1 MTAKEII
8 HEVCNYF
15 HVGTDY
21 IETNERFGEI
31 IKIKHLA
38 VYFVKKYKDY
48 SLAATGRYFIGNN
61 LVFDHASVLHAVRS
75 VNNQYDTDRHY
86 RNQVDELNGIIES
99 KMRDYE
105 YQETEDVW
113 GQNDFFKN

>member
-8 HEVCNYF
+8 REVCNYF
-15 HVGTDY
+15 YVGVDY
-21 IETNERFGEI
+21 IETNKRVGDI

-48 SLAATGRYFIGNN
+48 SLAATGRYFRGQN
-61 LVFDHASVLHAVRS
+61 LVFDHASVINAVRS

-86 RNQVDELNGIIES
+86 RSQVDELNGIIAS
-99 KMRDYE
+99 KMKDYE
-105 YQETEDVW
+105 LQDTEVW